1 MLPSVQVGV
10 SPESS
15 VAVAD
20 VVTVT
25 IWPFGGQIVDGVAE
39 RLVKTGSMVSGGT
52 TTSTEVLE
60 ALPASSVQ
68 VSVNE

>member
-1 MLPSVQVGV
+1 MNVYVLPPTALTVPVFAPVTLESAVAAPDKVMLASVQVGV

-25 IWPFGGQIVDGVAE
+25 IWPFGGQIVDG
-39 RLVKTGSMVSGGT
+39 RCG
-52 TTSTEVLE
+52 E
-60 ALPASSVQ
+60 AR
-68 VSVNE
+68 